1 MKYRC
6 WLCVALFC
14 LVCWQPLAARAETL
28 RLSMLPNT
36 SPEEIHRRIA
46 PLAALLSSKLDVQ
59 VEPYIVSDFNDYE
72 KKLADGAIDISYA
85 NPVVFVKYSKQHEP
99 MALRTKG
106 EGGQAFHGLVIVR
119 SDSPIKELAEL
130 RGKKVVAT
138 GRTSAYGFFS
148 QKLSLLDLGIVA
160 ERDLHLEDAV
170 DNKIENVILSVYMG
184 EADAG
189 FITESGRNR
198 IDRYVPS
205 AMIKVLA
212 TTAPLPGWVLSVR
225 RSVAPG
231 LKEKLQN
238 AVLALKPGDPI
249 LKSMDIPAFRAP
261 SPQEFDG
268 LRQAMGISGE

>member
-1 MKYRC
+1 MKYRW
-6 WLCVALFC
+6 WLFVALLC
-14 LVCWQPLAARAETL
+14 LLCWQPLSAGAETL

-46 PLAALLSSKLDVQ
+46 PLAALLSKQLGVQ

-106 EGGQAFHGLVIVR
+106 EGGGFHGLVIVR
-119 SDSPIKELAEL
+119 NDSPIQTLAEL

-148 QKLSLLDLGIVA
+148 QKLSLMDLGIVA
-160 ERDLHLEDAV
+160 ERDLQLEESV

-198 IDRYVPS
+198 IDRYVPP

-225 RSVAPG
+225 RSVAAG
-231 LKEKLQN
+231 VKDKLQHT
-238 AVLALKPGDPI
+238 VVALKPGDPVLQAMEI
-249 LKSMDIPAFRAP
+249 SAFRAP

-268 LRQAMGISGE
+268 LRRAMGLSGE